1 MKEAVENT
9 TGVDKSEAVG
19 VISLFLS
26 PLKLA
31 IFDLTASCIL

>member
-19 VISLFLS
+19 VNLI
-26 PLKLA
+26 
-31 IFDLTASCIL
+31 IFKPCYF